1 MSGVKLI
8 DKSTGKLTDIDPAQ
22 VNDAIESDKFAFDKT
37 RNYPVINNGEPK
49 FVTWE
54 DAAKYRK
61 RLEFTTSD
69 DVKNYRAED
78 RMRGVLPKL
87 GAAAYGAASSMTLGA
102 VPYLTTTLGGE
113 AGRQYEEDV
122 DRGAPKSRLAGEVVG
137 MFMDP
142 LAIGGRLLGK
152 GVVKGAEVAGKV
164 AQEAGQVA
172 PTLGRRVLGAD
183 ALAGIEASAT
193 RQLGSIEESHLAQ
206 RGVAAAQPAVSLGEQ
221 AAMASKTSP
230 VIRGAQA
237 LAPTAEEAATM
248 AAQSGFRSKS
258 RSSLMAR
265 EAAAAEQATADE
277 ALRLSRT
284 GPASQAEPGLRLG
297 MDPYQTPEL
306 ARRAR
311 EAEGLRVGIA
321 SAREGQA
328 AMAADAANMERGMRP
343 GMRGPVE
350 DFARMP
356 DSVMES
362 EYLQSELARVDE
374 ALAANAAA
382 TRGARSSASRNRIGM
397 ERERLLEERERF
409 DVGAM
414 RGGMRADEALAA
426 QAGRAFDATHMQ
438 EAAPYVSREAANLGA
453 EAEALEAYNTAA
465 PTLGQAA
472 TNVGKADTVALGER
486 YVRPGRVTPDQRKA
500 AAAAA
505 MREAEGLAP
514 EAVATS
520 FERMG
525 GTLPEAG
532 PSLGGM
538 PAVAAPAAEAAQGM
552 GRGGQMLQA
561 GIMTTLEKRA
571 RQEAGVEEGG
581 MKEALQA
588 GVLGAVA
595 VPAFSLGAKAL
606 GLAGGGV
613 AKLGGAAVP
622 GGISAKIERAAAK
635 LDESATLRTFGINAG
650 QAGKIQRVLK
660 NPEMENLGTREV
672 SDFVRRELA
681 AVDALK
687 SLPENAKNVNLQSIN
702 ASSGLKGLSEEQR
715 MAFTSAL
722 NDALNKQRVG
732 IFEQVGNPVIDP
744 SVLESLLTHGVAKKG
759 AGGTGLTQIKPFV
772 DEIAQALANKE
783 PFTLNNIHTM
793 KSALSDALNSAHDK
807 SPWTAGEADFYN
819 SLKNLIQGQVGA
831 ANPALLEQLAAID
844 KSSFIAI
851 ELQKGVEKLAAG
863 HSVAQVLG
871 ADLLAQIGLGAFA
884 MGRPLSAIS
893 FGMGAVALRS
903 INLHRGDGLIADLAG
918 GLGSRVATNPQAA
931 AEQITQ
937 SIFRSSSPRMVG
949 IAAQQFTHTSPQG
962 YSQMSAL
969 VKQLAEQRETV
980 KADMLAKM
988 SSLSPQDQQKH
999 AEYFDAQIA
1008 ALQAAQPRGLAT
1020 SDALTKEQQDFVVF
1034 GRSVLN
1040 PTYAMQAI
1048 LNGGQAAQQA
1058 AQALNATPQG
1068 TQTLQSLQ
1076 SQFAAVMNENTEA
1089 RANRELQ
1096 DIYRNI
1102 TKAAKG
1108 NASLGV
1114 IHPQQQQQ
1122 PQAQTPVPKP
1132 GGNVGNT
1139 AAAFAGIKT

>member
-1 MSGVKLI
+1 MSGIKLI

-22 VNDAIESDKFAFDKT
+22 VNAAIDSDKFAFDKT

-49 FVTWE
+49 FVSWD

-78 RMRGVLPKL
+78 RMKGVLPKL

-102 VPYLTTTLGGE
+102 VPYLTTTFGGE

-122 DRGAPKSRLAGEVVG
+122 DRGAPKSRLAGEVLG

-142 LAIGGRLLGK
+142 VAIGVRVLGRSAA
-152 GVVKGAEVAGKV
+152 KGAEIAGTV

-183 ALAGIEASAT
+183 ALTGIEAAGA
-193 RQLGSIEESHLAQ
+193 RQVESIAEREAAQ
-206 RGVAAAQPAVSLGEQ
+206 RGVAATQPAVSLGGQ

-230 VIRGAQA
+230 VIRGGQA
-237 LAPTAEEAATM
+237 LAPTAEEAATLVRRQGTKSFWK
-248 AAQSGFRSKS
+248 AQV
-258 RSSLMAR
+258 
-265 EAAAAEQATADE
+265 AAAEKAAAEKAAVDE
-277 ALRLSRT
+277 ASLAYRPLT
-284 GPASQAEPGLRLG
+284 GPTSQAESGLRLG

-306 ARRAR
+306 AMRARQAEELRLTAIEAR
-311 EAEGLRVGIA
+311 EAE
-321 SAREGQA
+321 A
-328 AMAADAANMERGMRP
+328 AMAAYPDRAAQLERRVQDLEAAQTASPVLGRAASKVAAETAEGARVLGEVGTVERG
-343 GMRGPVE
+343 
-350 DFARMP
+350 
-356 DSVMES
+356 
-362 EYLQSELARVDE
+362 
-374 ALAANAAA
+374 
-382 TRGARSSASRNRIGM
+382 RSAIGQ
-397 ERERLLEERERF
+397 
-409 DVGAM
+409 D
-414 RGGMRADEALAA
+414 
-426 QAGRAFDATHMQ
+426 
-438 EAAPYVSREAANLGA
+438 
-453 EAEALEAYNTAA
+453 
-465 PTLGQAA
+465 
-472 TNVGKADTVALGER
+472 
-486 YVRPGRVTPDQRKA
+486 
-500 AAAAA
+500 AAAA
-505 MREAEGLAP
+505 MRGAEGLAP
-514 EAVATS
+514 ETVATS
-520 FERMG
+520 IERMG

-532 PSLGGM
+532 PSLSGMLPEAGPSLGGM
-538 PAVAAPAAEAAQGM
+538 PTVAAPAAEAAQGM

-561 GIMTTLEKRA
+561 GTMTALEKRA

-581 MKEALQA
+581 LKEALQA
-588 GVLGAVA
+588 GVLGAAA
-595 VPAFSLGAKAL
+595 VPAFALGAKAL

-622 GGISAKIERAAAK
+622 GGISAKLERAAAK

-660 NPEMENLGTREV
+660 NPEIETLGTREV

-687 SLPENAKNVNLQSIN
+687 ALPENAKNVNLQSIN
-702 ASSGLKGLSEEQR
+702 PGSKLSGLSEEQR
-715 MAFTSAL
+715 IAFTSAL

-732 IFEQVGNPVIDP
+732 IFEQVGNPAIDP
-744 SVLESLLTHGVAKKG
+744 SALEALLVHGVAKKG

-783 PFTLNNIHTM
+783 PFTLNDIHTM

-851 ELQKGVEKLAAG
+851 ELQKGAEKLAAG
-863 HSVAQVLG
+863 HSVTQVLG

-903 INLHRGDGLIADLAG
+903 INLHRGDGIIADLAG
-918 GLGSRVATNPQAA
+918 GLGSRIATNPQAA
-931 AEQITQ
+931 AQQVTQ
-937 SIFRSSSPRMVG
+937 GIFRSSAPRMIG
-949 IAAQQFTHTSPQG
+949 IAAQQFTQTSPQG

-969 VKQLAEQRETV
+969 VKQLADQRETV
-980 KADMLAKM
+980 KADMLAQM

-999 AEYFDAQIA
+999 ADYFDAQVA
-1008 ALQAAQPRGLAT
+1008 ALQAAQPKGLAT
-1020 SDALTKEQQDFVVF
+1020 SDALTQAQQDFVVF

-1048 LNGGQAAQQA
+1048 LNGGPAAQQA
-1058 AQALNATPQG
+1058 AKGLNATTQG
-1068 TQTLQSLQ
+1068 AQTLAAIQ

-1089 RANRELQ
+1089 RGNKEMQ
-1096 DIYRNI
+1096 EVYKSI
-1102 TKAAKG
+1102 AKSSKSG
-1108 NASLGV
+1108 KGALTL
-1114 IHPQQQQQ
+1114 IHPQAQ
-1122 PQAQTPVPKP
+1122 PQAATAAPKP
-1132 GGNVGNT
+1132 DANVAKA
-1139 AAAFAGIKT
+1139 AAAFSGGT

>member
-1 MSGVKLI
+1 MSGIKLI

-22 VNDAIESDKFAFDKT
+22 VNAAIDSDKFAFDKT

-49 FVTWE
+49 FVSWD

-78 RMRGVLPKL
+78 RMKGVLPKL
-87 GAAAYGAASSMTLGA
+87 GAAAYGAASSITLGA

-122 DRGAPKSRLAGEVVG
+122 DRGAPKSRLAGEVLG

-142 LAIGGRLLGK
+142 VAIGARVLGRGAA
-152 GVVKGAEVAGKV
+152 KGAEIAGKV

-183 ALAGIEASAT
+183 ALTGIEAAGA
-193 RQLGSIEESHLAQ
+193 RQVESIAEREAAQ
-206 RGVAAAQPAVSLGEQ
+206 RGVAAAQPAVSLGGQ
-221 AAMASKTSP
+221 TAMASKTSP
-230 VIRGAQA
+230 VIRGGQA
-237 LAPTAEEAATM
+237 LAPTAEEAATL
-248 AAQSGFRSKS
+248 AAQREFRSKS
-258 RSSLMAR
+258 KSSFMAR
-265 EAAAAEQATADE
+265 EAAAAEKSAVDE
-277 ALRLSRT
+277 ASLAYRPLT
-284 GPASQAEPGLRLG
+284 GPTSQAGSGLRLG

-306 ARRAR
+306 AARAR
-311 EAEGLRVGIA
+311 QAEDLRVGIA

-328 AMAADAANMERGMRP
+328 AMAADAANMERGLRP
-343 GMRGPVE
+343 GARGPVE
-350 DFARMP
+350 DFAQMP
-356 DSVMES
+356 GSAMES

-397 ERERLLEERERF
+397 ERERLLEERERL

-414 RGGMRADEALAA
+414 RGGMRADEDLAA
-426 QAGRAFDATHMQ
+426 QAERAFDATHMQ
-438 EAAPYVSREAANLGA
+438 EAAPHVAREAANLGA

-472 TNVGKADTVALGER
+472 TKVGKSDTVALGER
-486 YVRPGRVTPDQRKA
+486 YSRPLGRSAIGQD
-500 AAAAA
+500 AAAA
-505 MREAEGLAP
+505 MRGAEGLAP
-514 EAVATS
+514 ETVATS
-520 FERMG
+520 IERMG
-525 GTLPEAG
+525 GMLPEAG

-538 PAVAAPAAEAAQGM
+538 PTVAAPAAEAAQGM
-552 GRGGQMLQA
+552 GLGGQMLQA
-561 GIMTTLEKRA
+561 GTMTTLEKRA

-581 MKEALQA
+581 LKEALQA
-588 GVLGAVA
+588 GVLGAAA
-595 VPAFSLGAKAL
+595 VPAFALGAKAL

-622 GGISAKIERAAAK
+622 GGISAKLERAAAK

-660 NPEMENLGTREV
+660 NPELETLGTREV

-687 SLPENAKNVNLQSIN
+687 ALPENAKNVNLQSIN
-702 ASSGLKGLSEEQR
+702 PGSKLSGLSEEQR
-715 MAFTSAL
+715 IAFTSAL

-732 IFEQVGNPVIDP
+732 IFEQVGNPAIDP
-744 SVLESLLTHGVAKKG
+744 SALESLLVHGVAKKG

-783 PFTLNNIHTM
+783 PFTLNDIHTM

-851 ELQKGVEKLAAG
+851 ELQKGAEKLAAG
-863 HSVAQVLG
+863 HSVTQVLG

-903 INLHRGDGLIADLAG
+903 INLHRGDGIIADLAG
-918 GLGSRVATNPQAA
+918 GLGSRIATNPQAA
-931 AEQITQ
+931 AQQVTQ
-937 SIFRSSSPRMVG
+937 GIFRSSAPRMIG
-949 IAAQQFTHTSPQG
+949 IAAQQFTQTSPQG

-969 VKQLAEQRETV
+969 VKQLADQRETV

-999 AEYFDAQIA
+999 ADYFDAQVA
-1008 ALQAAQPRGLAT
+1008 ALRAAQPKGLAT
-1020 SDALTKEQQDFVVF
+1020 SEALTQAQQDFVVF

-1040 PTYAMQAI
+1040 PTFAMQAI
-1048 LNGGQAAQQA
+1048 LNGGPAAQQA
-1058 AQALNATPQG
+1058 AKGLNATPQG
-1068 TQTLQSLQ
+1068 AQTLAAIQ

-1089 RANRELQ
+1089 RGNKEMQ
-1096 DIYRNI
+1096 DVYKSI
-1102 TKAAKG
+1102 AKSSKSG
-1108 NASLGV
+1108 KGSLTL
-1114 IHPQQQQQ
+1114 IHPQAQ
-1122 PQAQTPVPKP
+1122 PQAAPKP
-1132 GGNVGNT
+1132 SANAAKAAV
-1139 AAAFAGIKT
+1139 AAFSGKP

>member
-22 VNDAIESDKFAFDKT
+22 VNDAIDSDKFAFDKT

-49 FVTWE
+49 FVSWD

-78 RMRGVLPKL
+78 RMKGVLPKL

-122 DRGAPKSRLAGEVVG
+122 DRGAPKSRLAGEVLG

-142 LAIGGRLLGK
+142 VAIGGRVLGR
-152 GVVKGAEVAGKV
+152 GAAKGAEVAGRV
-164 AQEAGQVA
+164 AQEAGQLA

-183 ALAGIEASAT
+183 ALTGIEAAGA
-193 RQLGSIEESHLAQ
+193 RQVESIAEREAAQ
-206 RGVAAAQPAVSLGEQ
+206 RGVAATQSAVSLGGQ
-221 AAMASKTSP
+221 TAMASKTSP
-230 VIRGAQA
+230 VIRGGQA
-237 LAPTAEEAATM
+237 LAPTAEEAATLT
-248 AAQSGFRSKS
+248 AQREFRSKS
-258 RSSLMAR
+258 KSSFMAR
-265 EAAAAEQATADE
+265 EAAAAKKAEADE
-277 ALRLSRT
+277 AVRLSRIDPT
-284 GPASQAEPGLRLG
+284 AQAGLRLEF
-297 MDPYQTPEL
+297 DPYQTPEL
-306 ARRAR
+306 AARAR
-311 EAEGLRVGIA
+311 QAEDLRVGIA

-328 AMAADAANMERGMRP
+328 AMAADAANMERGLRP
-343 GMRGPVE
+343 GARGPVE
-350 DFARMP
+350 DFAQMP
-356 DSVMES
+356 DSAMES

-382 TRGARSSASRNRIGM
+382 TRRARSSASRNRIGM
-397 ERERLLEERERF
+397 ERERLLEERKRAAKR
-409 DVGAM
+409 AM
-414 RGGMRADEALAA
+414 RGGMRADEDLAA

-438 EAAPYVSREAANLGA
+438 EAAPYVAREAANLGA

-472 TNVGKADTVALGER
+472 TKVGKSDTVALGER
-486 YVRPGRVTPDQRKA
+486 YSRPLGRSAIGQD
-500 AAAAA
+500 AAAA
-505 MREAEGLAP
+505 MRGAEGLAP
-514 EAVATS
+514 ETVATS
-520 FERMG
+520 IERMG

-581 MKEALQA
+581 LKEALQA
-588 GVLGAVA
+588 GVLGAAA
-595 VPAFSLGAKAL
+595 VPAFALGAKAL

-622 GGISAKIERAAAK
+622 GGISAKLERAAAK

-660 NPEMENLGTREV
+660 NPELETLGTREV

-687 SLPENAKNVNLQSIN
+687 ALPENAKNVNLQSIN
-702 ASSGLKGLSEEQR
+702 PGSKLSGLSEEQR
-715 MAFTSAL
+715 IAFTSAL

-732 IFEQVGNPVIDP
+732 IFEQVGNPAIDP
-744 SVLESLLTHGVAKKG
+744 SALESLLVHGVAKKG

-783 PFTLNNIHTM
+783 PFTLNDIHTM

-851 ELQKGVEKLAAG
+851 ELQKGAEKLAAG
-863 HSVAQVLG
+863 HSVTQVLG

-903 INLHRGDGLIADLAG
+903 INLHRGDGIIADLAG
-918 GLGSRVATNPQAA
+918 GLGSRIATNPQAA
-931 AEQITQ
+931 AQQVTQ
-937 SIFRSSSPRMVG
+937 GIFRSSAPRMIG
-949 IAAQQFTHTSPQG
+949 IAAQQFTQTSPQG

-969 VKQLAEQRETV
+969 VKQLADQRETV

-999 AEYFDAQIA
+999 ADYFDAQVA
-1008 ALQAAQPRGLAT
+1008 ALQAAQPKGLAT
-1020 SDALTKEQQDFVVF
+1020 SDALTRAQQDFVVF

-1040 PTYAMQAI
+1040 PTVAMQLI
-1048 LNGGQAAQQA
+1048 LNGGPAAQQA
-1058 AQALNATPQG
+1058 AKGLNATPQG
-1068 TQTLQSLQ
+1068 AQTLAAIQ

-1089 RANRELQ
+1089 RGNKEMQ
-1096 DIYRNI
+1096 EVYKSI
-1102 TKAAKG
+1102 AKSSKSG
-1108 NASLGV
+1108 KGSLTL
-1114 IHPQQQQQ
+1114 IHPQAQ
-1122 PQAQTPVPKP
+1122 PQAATAAPKP
-1132 GGNVGNT
+1132 DANVAKA
-1139 AAAFAGIKT
+1139 AAAFSGGT

>member
-1 MSGVKLI
+1 MSGIKLI

-22 VNDAIESDKFAFDKT
+22 VNAAIDSDKFAFDKT

-49 FVTWE
+49 FVSWD

-78 RMRGVLPKL
+78 RMKGVLPKL
-87 GAAAYGAASSMTLGA
+87 GAAAYGAASSITLGA

-122 DRGAPKSRLAGEVVG
+122 DRGAPKSRLAGEVLG

-142 LAIGGRLLGK
+142 VAIGARVLGRSAA
-152 GVVKGAEVAGKV
+152 KGAEIAGKV

-172 PTLGRRVLGAD
+172 PTLGRRALGAD
-183 ALAGIEASAT
+183 ALTGIEAAGA
-193 RQLGSIEESHLAQ
+193 RQVESIAEREAAQ
-206 RGVAAAQPAVSLGEQ
+206 RGVAATQPAVSLGGQ

-230 VIRGAQA
+230 VIRGGQA
-237 LAPTAEEAATM
+237 LAPTAEEAATLVRRQGTKSFWK
-248 AAQSGFRSKS
+248 AQV
-258 RSSLMAR
+258 
-265 EAAAAEQATADE
+265 AAAEKAAAEKAAVDE
-277 ALRLSRT
+277 ASLAYRPLT
-284 GPASQAEPGLRLG
+284 GPTSQAESGLRLG

-306 ARRAR
+306 AMRARQAEELRLTAIEAR
-311 EAEGLRVGIA
+311 EAE
-321 SAREGQA
+321 A
-328 AMAADAANMERGMRP
+328 AMAAYPDRAAQLERRVQDLEAAQTASPVLGRAASKVAAETAEGARVLGEVGTVERG
-343 GMRGPVE
+343 
-350 DFARMP
+350 
-356 DSVMES
+356 
-362 EYLQSELARVDE
+362 
-374 ALAANAAA
+374 
-382 TRGARSSASRNRIGM
+382 RSAIGQ
-397 ERERLLEERERF
+397 
-409 DVGAM
+409 D
-414 RGGMRADEALAA
+414 
-426 QAGRAFDATHMQ
+426 
-438 EAAPYVSREAANLGA
+438 
-453 EAEALEAYNTAA
+453 
-465 PTLGQAA
+465 
-472 TNVGKADTVALGER
+472 
-486 YVRPGRVTPDQRKA
+486 
-500 AAAAA
+500 AAAA
-505 MREAEGLAP
+505 MRGAEGLAP
-514 EAVATS
+514 ETVATS
-520 FERMG
+520 IERMG

-532 PSLGGM
+532 PSLSGM
-538 PAVAAPAAEAAQGM
+538 PTVAAPAAEAAQGM

-581 MKEALQA
+581 LKEALQA
-588 GVLGAVA
+588 GVLGAAA
-595 VPAFSLGAKAL
+595 VPAFALGAKAL

-622 GGISAKIERAAAK
+622 GGISAKLERAAAK

-660 NPEMENLGTREV
+660 NPELETLGTREV

-687 SLPENAKNVNLQSIN
+687 ALPENAKNVNLQSIN
-702 ASSGLKGLSEEQR
+702 PGSKLSGLSEEQR
-715 MAFTSAL
+715 IAFTSAL

-732 IFEQVGNPVIDP
+732 IFEQVGNPAIDL
-744 SVLESLLTHGVAKKG
+744 SALESLLVHGVAKKG

-783 PFTLNNIHTM
+783 PFTLNDIHTM

-851 ELQKGVEKLAAG
+851 ELQKGAEKLAAG
-863 HSVAQVLG
+863 HSVTQVLG

-903 INLHRGDGLIADLAG
+903 INLHRGDGIIADLAG
-918 GLGSRVATNPQAA
+918 GLGSRIATNPQAA
-931 AEQITQ
+931 AQQVTQ
-937 SIFRSSSPRMVG
+937 SIFRSSAPRMIG
-949 IAAQQFTHTSPQG
+949 IAAQQFTQTSPQG

-969 VKQLAEQRETV
+969 VKQLADQRETV

-999 AEYFDAQIA
+999 ADYFDAQVA
-1008 ALQAAQPRGLAT
+1008 ALQAAQPKGLAT
-1020 SDALTKEQQDFVVF
+1020 SDALTQAQQDFVVF

-1040 PTYAMQAI
+1040 PTFAMQAI
-1048 LNGGQAAQQA
+1048 LNGGPAAQQA
-1058 AQALNATPQG
+1058 AKGLTATPQG
-1068 TQTLQSLQ
+1068 AQTLAAIQ
-1076 SQFAAVMNENTEA
+1076 SQFAAVMNENTAA
-1089 RANRELQ
+1089 RGNKEMQ
-1096 DIYRNI
+1096 DVYKSI
-1102 TKAAKG
+1102 AKSSKSG
-1108 NASLGV
+1108 KGSLTL
-1114 IHPQQQQQ
+1114 IHPQAQ
-1122 PQAQTPVPKP
+1122 PQAAPKP
-1132 GGNVGNT
+1132 SANAAKAAV
-1139 AAAFAGIKT
+1139 AAFSGKT

>member
-1 MSGVKLI
+1 MSGIKLI

-22 VNDAIESDKFAFDKT
+22 VNAAIDSDKFAFDKT

-49 FVTWE
+49 FVSWD

-78 RMRGVLPKL
+78 RMKGVLPKL
-87 GAAAYGAASSMTLGA
+87 GAAAYGAASSITLGA

-122 DRGAPKSRLAGEVVG
+122 DRGAPKSRLAGEVLG

-142 LAIGGRLLGK
+142 VAIGARVLGRSAA
-152 GVVKGAEVAGKV
+152 KGAEIAGKV

-172 PTLGRRVLGAD
+172 PTLGRRALGAD
-183 ALAGIEASAT
+183 ALTGIEAAGA
-193 RQLGSIEESHLAQ
+193 RQVESIAEREAAQ
-206 RGVAAAQPAVSLGEQ
+206 RGVAATQPAVSLGGQ

-230 VIRGAQA
+230 VIRGGQA
-237 LAPTAEEAATM
+237 LAPTAEEAATLVRRQGTKSFWK
-248 AAQSGFRSKS
+248 AQV
-258 RSSLMAR
+258 
-265 EAAAAEQATADE
+265 AAAEKAAAEKAAVDE
-277 ALRLSRT
+277 ASLAYRPLT
-284 GPASQAEPGLRLG
+284 GPTSQAESGLRLG

-306 ARRAR
+306 AMRARQAEELRLTAIEAR
-311 EAEGLRVGIA
+311 EAE
-321 SAREGQA
+321 A
-328 AMAADAANMERGMRP
+328 AMAAYPDRAAQLERRVQDLEAAQTASPVLGRAASKVAAETAEGARVLGEVGTVERG
-343 GMRGPVE
+343 
-350 DFARMP
+350 
-356 DSVMES
+356 
-362 EYLQSELARVDE
+362 
-374 ALAANAAA
+374 
-382 TRGARSSASRNRIGM
+382 RSAIGQ
-397 ERERLLEERERF
+397 
-409 DVGAM
+409 D
-414 RGGMRADEALAA
+414 
-426 QAGRAFDATHMQ
+426 
-438 EAAPYVSREAANLGA
+438 
-453 EAEALEAYNTAA
+453 
-465 PTLGQAA
+465 
-472 TNVGKADTVALGER
+472 
-486 YVRPGRVTPDQRKA
+486 
-500 AAAAA
+500 AAAA
-505 MREAEGLAP
+505 MRGAEGLAP
-514 EAVATS
+514 ETVATS
-520 FERMG
+520 IERMG

-532 PSLGGM
+532 PSLSGM
-538 PAVAAPAAEAAQGM
+538 PTVAAPAAEAAQGM

-581 MKEALQA
+581 LKEALQA
-588 GVLGAVA
+588 GVLGAAA
-595 VPAFSLGAKAL
+595 VPAFALGAKAL

-622 GGISAKIERAAAK
+622 GGISAKLERAAAK

-660 NPEMENLGTREV
+660 NPELETLGTREV

-687 SLPENAKNVNLQSIN
+687 ALPENAKNVNLQSIN
-702 ASSGLKGLSEEQR
+702 PGSKLSGLSEEQR
-715 MAFTSAL
+715 IAFTSAL

-732 IFEQVGNPVIDP
+732 IFEQVGNPAIDP
-744 SVLESLLTHGVAKKG
+744 SALESLLVHGVAKKG

-783 PFTLNNIHTM
+783 PFTLNDIHTM

-851 ELQKGVEKLAAG
+851 ELQKGAEKLAAG
-863 HSVAQVLG
+863 HSVTQVLG

-903 INLHRGDGLIADLAG
+903 INLHRGDGIIADLAG
-918 GLGSRVATNPQAA
+918 GLGSRIATNPQAA
-931 AEQITQ
+931 AQQVTQ
-937 SIFRSSSPRMVG
+937 SIFRSSAPRMIG
-949 IAAQQFTHTSPQG
+949 IAAQQFTQTSPQG

-969 VKQLAEQRETV
+969 VKQLADQRETV

-999 AEYFDAQIA
+999 ADYFDAQVA
-1008 ALQAAQPRGLAT
+1008 ALQAAQPKGLAT
-1020 SDALTKEQQDFVVF
+1020 SDALTQAQQDFVVF

-1040 PTYAMQAI
+1040 PTFAMQAI
-1048 LNGGQAAQQA
+1048 LNGGPAAQQA
-1058 AQALNATPQG
+1058 AKGLTATPQG
-1068 TQTLQSLQ
+1068 AQTLAAIQ
-1076 SQFAAVMNENTEA
+1076 SQFAAVMNENTAA
-1089 RANRELQ
+1089 RGNKEMQ
-1096 DIYRNI
+1096 DVYKSI
-1102 TKAAKG
+1102 AKSSKSG
-1108 NASLGV
+1108 KGSLTL
-1114 IHPQQQQQ
+1114 IHPQAQ
-1122 PQAQTPVPKP
+1122 PQAAPKP
-1132 GGNVGNT
+1132 SANAAKAAV
-1139 AAAFAGIKT
+1139 AAFSGKT